1 MQNMVYQSLSISILF
16 LVFKVVETKIAGEKE
31 IPFKEIMKQT
41 FIVLLSS
48 VGGLFILDQ
57 LKSYIH
63 TSPLLDVDTKPVV
76 FTDNPNF

>member
-48 VGGLFILDQ
+48 VGGLFLLDQ
-57 LKSYIH
+57 LKTYIH
-63 TSPLLDVDTKPVV
+63 TSPLLDADTKPVV
-76 FTDNPNF
+76 FTDNPDF